1 MMLTMNLPSADNNEF
16 CPSLLGSG
24 LRLAYPTWGIFSL
37 NTAIGNWCPSEVGD
51 HGTYR
56 AHCSVNYLLRSSSF
70 SRPPRGRVWAGAQGR
85 SPGQDPTIHGREEG
99 ERLAESKWE
108 SGRVGGR
115 IEAYVKGRRQE
126 EVAGN
131 KITREHIVKA
141 QNKAF

>member
-1 MMLTMNLPSADNNEF
+1 MMAQAVLLFLWDKIHDSYYEFNLPSADNNEF

-70 SRPPRGRVWAGAQGR
+70 SRPPRGQVWAGAQGR
-85 SPGQDPTIHGREEG
+85 TPLSMD
-99 ERLAESKWE
+99 ER
-108 SGRVGGR
+108 
-115 IEAYVKGRRQE
+115 KGRD
-126 EVAGN
+126 
-131 KITREHIVKA
+131 
-141 QNKAF
+141 